1 MCKIVIFKYLNFRAK
16 NRKKYFQ
23 SSANSELSS
32 WSTFETLQGYGSYL
46 KVKFELMWIS
56 PPIDPSCKG
65 RLSRQRHFD
74 RINLGWKEEGG
85 KSRRIGFRIT
95 FSDKATP
102 YSTSTKFKSRYPF
115 LYIIA
120 VVDRNSSQK
129 LSYSALCLKITNKS
143 HFETFRAGPSETN

>member
-1 MCKIVIFKYLNFRAK
+1 
-16 NRKKYFQ
+16 
-23 SSANSELSS
+23 
-32 WSTFETLQGYGSYL
+32 
-46 KVKFELMWIS
+46 MWIEKQS
-56 PPIDPSCKG
+56 QFSAHASIRLLCKG

-115 LYIIA
+115 LCIIA

-129 LSYSALCLKITNKS
+129 LSYSAQCLKITDKY
-143 HFETFRAGPSETN
+143 HLKTFRAKRANLYFCLFIDDLSPFLSREVNAE